1 MSRAIASVHSLA
13 YYKPKPEATFRLF
26 CFPYAGGSALIYRH
40 WADYLPP
47 QVAVCPVQLPGRG
60 HRLCEVPL
68 SRMTPLV
75 AIVAQ
80 EIRPLLNGPFAFFG
94 HSMGAIIAFEMAR
107 LLRRDGAPQPSHLF
121 VSGRSAPQVPDT
133 DPPTYNLPEPELL
146 EDLRRLNGTP
156 PEVFNE
162 PTMLKMMMPLI
173 RADFEV
179 IQTYTYAEEP
189 ALDCPITVYG
199 GLQDQG
205 IKRENLDAWSAQT
218 TAPCAVR
225 LFPGDHFFINATRE
239 LLLQTLTRD
248 LYEHRLF

>member
-1 MSRAIASVHSLA
+1 MSGAIASVHGLA
-13 YYKPKPEATFRLF
+13 YYKRRPEATLRLF
-26 CFPYAGGSALIYRH
+26 CFPYAGGSALIYRQ

-47 QVAVCPVQLPGRG
+47 QVGVCPVQLPGRG
-60 HRLCEVPL
+60 HRLREVPL

-80 EIRPLLNGPFAFFG
+80 EIRPLLNSPFAFFG
-94 HSMGAIIAFEMAR
+94 HSMGATIAFEIAR
-107 LLRRDGAPQPSHLF
+107 LLRRDGGPQPSHLF
-121 VSGRSAPQVPDT
+121 VSGRSAPQLPQT
-133 DPPTYNLPEPELL
+133 DLPTYNLPEPELI

-162 PTMLKMMMPLI
+162 PDMLKMMLPMI

-179 IQTYTYAEEP
+179 IQTYTYVEEP

-199 GLQDQG
+199 GLQDQEV
-205 IKRENLDAWSAQT
+205 KRESLDAWSAQT
-218 TAPCAVR
+218 TAPCGVR
-225 LFPGDHFFINATRE
+225 LFPGDHFFINETRE

-248 LYEHRLF
+248 LYEHRLL